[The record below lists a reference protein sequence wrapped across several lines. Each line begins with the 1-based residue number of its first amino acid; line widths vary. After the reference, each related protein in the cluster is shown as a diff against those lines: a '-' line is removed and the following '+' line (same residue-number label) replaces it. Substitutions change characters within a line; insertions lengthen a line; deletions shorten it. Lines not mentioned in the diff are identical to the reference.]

1 MNKINYEIN
10 TINNYVNELEN
21 KVEENNLQKNKI
33 RSIIKEIFSKD
44 YAVDNRD
51 LCEILVILG
60 IDDIDEYK
68 HLQREIKNN

>member
-1 MNKINYEIN
+1 MNKINNEIN

-33 RSIIKEIFSKD
+33 RSIIKEIFNKD